1 MTESVFFCF
10 VAHHLLYNKLPVVP
24 AATGFMLVTR
34 QNIKM
39 QSNMTLL
46 TGNGMPTRQP
56 LVRMSEQLRQI
67 PLNFDDVI
75 IHSRLRDF
83 DKSVGDSGLSIK
95 LGHIGTERYFFR
107 NRQVSLQRGEY
118 LLVNRHQT
126 FDCFI
131 RNPTPVEGFCFYLSP
146 RLIQE
151 ATSGLSRNTED
162 LLGHPAPKSNKAPRF
177 LEKIYR
183 TDENE
188 LGRYLEQLRPALAAH
203 QQLDFNQ
210 VFFDVATALLRTH
223 WRTEQEM
230 RGIDCARRSTREEL
244 YRRLCTARQY
254 IYDNYCNDLQLE
266 ELAKAALL
274 SKYHLLRTY
283 KQAFGITPY
292 QQVLELRLHKATRL
306 VGEGDS
312 LSSVARELGFSDRRS
327 FTKAFKKKFGMA
339 PSHYRAG

>member
-1 MTESVFFCF
+1 
-10 VAHHLLYNKLPVVP
+10 
-24 AATGFMLVTR
+24 MLVTR
-34 QNIKM
+34 QYTKM

-56 LVRMSEQLRQI
+56 LVRMSQQLQHT

-83 DKSVGDSGLSIK
+83 DKSVSDSGLSIK
-95 LGHIGTERYFFR
+95 LGHIGTERYFFK

-126 FDCFI
+126 FDCLI
-131 RNPTPVEGFCFYLSP
+131 RSPTTVEGFCFYLSP

-151 ATSGLSRNTED
+151 AASGLSRTAED
-162 LLGHPAPKSNKAPRF
+162 LLDHPAPKSAKAPRF

-188 LGRYLEQLRPALAAH
+188 LGCYLEQLRPALAT
-203 QQLDFNQ
+203 QGELDFNQ
-210 VFFDVATALLRTH
+210 VFFNVATALLRTH
-223 WRTEQEM
+223 WSTEQEM
-230 RGIDCARRSTREEL
+230 QGINCARRSTREEL

-292 QQVLELRLHKATRL
+292 QQVLQLRLRKAARL
-306 VGEGDS
+306 VREGDN

-327 FTKAFKKKFGMA
+327 FTKAFKKKFGVA
-339 PSHYRAG
+339 PSHYRMG

>member
-1 MTESVFFCF
+1 MP
-10 VAHHLLYNKLPVVP
+10 VAAV
-24 AATGFMLVTR
+24 FMLVTR
-34 QNIKM
+34 HIIKM

-56 LVRMSEQLRQI
+56 LVRMSEQLRHT
-67 PLNFDDVI
+67 PLNFEDLI

-83 DKSVGDSGLSIK
+83 DKSVSDSGLSIK

-151 ATSGLSRNTED
+151 AASGLSRTTGD
-162 LLGHPAPKSNKAPRF
+162 LLDDPAPKSNKAPRF

-188 LGRYLEQLRPALAAH
+188 LGRYLEQLRPALEAH
-203 QQLDFNQ
+203 RQLDFNQ

-223 WRTEQEM
+223 WRTEKEM
-230 RGIDCARRSTREEL
+230 KGIDCARRSTREEL
-244 YRRLCTARQY
+244 YRRLCIARQY

-306 VGEGDS
+306 VGEGDN

-327 FTKAFKKKFGMA
+327 FTKAFKKKFGVA
-339 PSHYRAG
+339 PSFYRAG

>member
-1 MTESVFFCF
+1 LIF
-10 VAHHLLYNKLPVVP
+10 HLLPIICYAKKLPAVLVT
-24 AATGFMLVTR
+24 AVFVLVTR
-34 QNIKM
+34 QNTKM

-46 TGNGMPTRQP
+46 TGNGTPTRQP
-56 LVRMSEQLRQI
+56 LIRMSEQLRHT

-83 DKSVGDSGLSIK
+83 EKSVSDSGLSIK
-95 LGHIGTERYFFR
+95 LGHIGTERYFFK
-107 NRQVSLQRGEY
+107 NQQVSLQRGEY
-118 LLVNRHQT
+118 LLVNRHQS
-126 FDCFI
+126 FDCFL
-131 RNPTPVEGFCFYLSP
+131 RSATPVEGFCFYLSP

-151 ATSGLSRNTED
+151 AASGLSRSTED
-162 LLGHPAPKSNKAPRF
+162 LLDHPVPKTNQAPRF

-188 LGRYLEQLRPALAAH
+188 LGNYLEQLRPALAAH

-210 VFFDVATALLRTH
+210 VFFDVTTALLRTH
-223 WRTEQEM
+223 WHTEQEM
-230 RGIDCARRSTREEL
+230 QGINCTRRSTREEL
-244 YRRLCTARQY
+244 YRRLCAARQY
-254 IYDNYCNDLQLE
+254 IFDNYCNDLQLE

-274 SKYHLLRTY
+274 SKFHLLRTY

-306 VGEGDS
+306 VQEGDN

-327 FTKAFKKKFGMA
+327 FTKAFKKKFGVA
-339 PSHYRAG
+339 PSYYRVG